1 MPCLDTTFLV
11 DLLRRDPAAERK
23 LKEIEDSGETIS
35 TTPANLIE
43 LYVGAYR
50 AQDTESRLERIE
62 VLEGGLSLLE
72 LGSEECKRCGYVI
85 ADLVSRGE
93 PIGTMDTIAG
103 RIALCH
109 GERVITKNVKHYRR
123 ISGLDVEGY

>member
-23 LKEIEDSGETIS
+23 LREIEDSGQTLC

-50 AQDTESRLERIE
+50 ARDTESRLERIE
-62 VLEGGLSLLE
+62 VLERGLDLLE
-72 LGSEECKRCGYVI
+72 LGAEECKRCGYVV

-93 PIGTMDTIAG
+93 PIGTMDVIAG
-103 RIALCH
+103 GIALCH
-109 GERVITKNVKHYRR
+109 GERVITRNVKHYRR
-123 ISGLDVEGY
+123 ITGLDVEAH